1 MPRYVC
7 IFNINKNIDA
17 KVPYTYSYHVTYRP
31 YCGLAYQ
38 TDSWSPSPPPS
49 IKIHPSHLIKAHTSI
64 AMTRVNMS
72 TDDSVFVQLEVL
84 SLKYSSH
91 GLSRP
96 ETTSADC
103 VSRFRLCRSHTG
115 CEVHGNKVITEDI
128 LFWVGGGS
136 LSATLITWLHDYRG
150 MW

>member
-1 MPRYVC
+1 
-7 IFNINKNIDA
+7 
-17 KVPYTYSYHVTYRP
+17 
-31 YCGLAYQ
+31 
-38 TDSWSPSPPPS
+38 
-49 IKIHPSHLIKAHTSI
+49 
-64 AMTRVNMS
+64 MS

-128 LFWVGGGS
+128 LFWVGGGQPIS
-136 LSATLITWLHDYRG
+136 YTDY
-150 MW
+150 MVA